1 MSTTYRLAVIKGASG
16 PQVMVESDGM
26 LVPLTRFLADTAD
39 AMPEAGD
46 LMPILADW
54 LRWSKA
60 IEARLEQAS
69 DLFRSGTPATEAD
82 FLSPI
87 ASPGK
92 LICIGAN
99 YHDHINEMPIP
110 MVPKY
115 PYSFLKPVNNTVRG
129 SGAEVL
135 APRHVEMM
143 DYEAEL
149 AVVIGTKCADVS
161 EADALDVVAGYV
173 NFNDLS
179 ARDWLD
185 SRPPIGVDWV
195 MHKGFDGFA
204 PLGPYLL
211 PASFVPDP
219 QDLSIKLSVNGEVR
233 QDSSTGQMVYG
244 VAACIAHLSKV
255 MTLYPGDVI
264 GTGTPAGVAHGHA
277 DRGGYLKAGD
287 EVRME
292 IDGLGEL
299 VTPIV

>member
-1 MSTTYRLAVIKGASG
+1 MSTTYRLAVIRGASG
-16 PQVMVESDGM
+16 PQAMVEAGAR
-26 LVPLTRFLADTAD
+26 LVPVARLLGDAANALPTAS
-39 AMPEAGD
+39 D

-54 LRWSKA
+54 PRWSA
-60 IEARLEQAS
+60 LIEDRLDQAEQ
-69 DLFRSGTPATEAD
+69 LFRDGLPAAGAD

-87 ASPGK
+87 ALPGK
-92 LICIGAN
+92 LVCIGAN

-115 PYSFLKPVNNTVRG
+115 PFSFIKPANNTVCG
-129 SGAEVL
+129 SGDPVV

-149 AVVIGTKCADVS
+149 AVVIGTKCANVS
-161 EADALDVVAGYV
+161 EADALDTVAGYV

-179 ARDWLD
+179 ARDWID

-195 MHKGFDGFA
+195 MHKGCDGFA

-211 PASFVPDP
+211 PARFVPDP
-219 QDLSIKLSVNGEVR
+219 QKLSIRLSVNGEVR
-233 QDSSTGQMVYG
+233 QDSSTGRMVYG
-244 VAACIAHLSKV
+244 VAACIAHLSSI

-277 DRGGYLKAGD
+277 DRGYLKAGD

-292 IDGLGEL
+292 IEGLGEL